1 MMVRKIIKL
10 EQCEIE
16 PCNSIIIRLSSYDDS
31 TLCGF
36 RNENCSSF
44 THAKGIII
52 KSYVCFSED
61 EPPVCYTEFKFL
73 IGTLHFLNNYFINV
87 EENEVL
93 RVSYNEAMDEELKW
107 ECIYFDPDASRIE
120 LGNEKTFGESYIPI
134 GKDDVVG
141 EIYFFT
147 NKITGE
153 PVGILL
159 SSICDGY
166 KTPREEVYR
175 AFVDAFGIRRMKLKN
190 SHLKIYRPGD
200 E

>member
-1 MMVRKIIKL
+1 MERKIIKL

-16 PCNSIIIRLSSYDDS
+16 PCNSIIISPDLDESALD
-31 TLCGF
+31 GF
-36 RNENCSSF
+36 RNDNCSSF

-52 KSYVCFSED
+52 KSGEYFSED
-61 EPPVCYTEFKFL
+61 ELPICYMEFNFL
-73 IGTLHFLNNYFINV
+73 IGTLHFLNNFFINI
-87 EENEVL
+87 EEDGEFS
-93 RVSYNEAMDEELKW
+93 VSYNHAISEEIKW
-107 ECIYFDPDASRIE
+107 EYTFFDPDESRIE
-120 LGNEKTFGESYIPI
+120 LGNEKTFGESYIQI
-134 GKDDVVG
+134 GKNAVIV

-153 PVGILL
+153 PMGILL

-166 KTPREEVYR
+166 KVSPDEVYK

-190 SHLKIYRPGD
+190 SNLKIFRPDD